1 MYLQILNEPEFPN
14 EIVGLTIG
22 NVTLKNPA
30 RAGNIGFNYQKDLER
45 LYWSTTLLFS
55 IEDIEYDQEIISNS
69 PVPDPALENELTS
82 SVLKRQLT
90 TVFAL
95 GLKSKSSNNN
105 FFFVELGPFFD
116 LALNQPPRLGPFSEE
131 VNNFGLGLYTEIGY
145 CFDLVKNYRPE
156 GVIFEIAL
164 FSAYNYEVFNVPFD
178 TFLIGTT
185 VGLGYR
191 W

>member
-1 MYLQILNEPEFPN
+1 MQILNEPEFPN

-22 NVTLKNPA
+22 NVTLKNPVL
-30 RAGNIGFNYQKDLER
+30 AGNIGFNYQKDLDR
-45 LYWSTTLLFS
+45 LYWSTTLLFT
-55 IEDIEYDQEIISNS
+55 IEDIEYDQEIIGNS
-69 PVPDPALENELTS
+69 PTPDPALEKGLTS

-90 TVFAL
+90 TMFAL
-95 GLKSKSSNNN
+95 GLKSKSRNNN

-116 LALNQPPRLGPFSEE
+116 LALSQPPRLGPFSEE

-145 CFDLVKNYRPE
+145 SFDLVKNYRPE
-156 GVIFEIAL
+156 GLVFEIAL

-178 TFLIGTT
+178 TFLIGTS